1 MIEDTKS
8 FAPSE
13 IGSLKVRDIP
23 KHPKGKFKLMIEFV
37 FYFLILIYALYFR
50 F

>member
-8 FAPSE
+8 YAPSE

-23 KHPKGKFKLMIEFV
+23 KHPKGKFKLMIEFI
-37 FYFLILIYALYFR
+37 FYYLILILTFYFR